1 MLPASGG
8 SAESAARPVRE
19 PSARGKPESV
29 PASARR
35 QPDVIPEPDA
45 ISDGWREISDSWC
58 GDTPVSK
65 RDRSSIMSHMPPRL
79 AAIAGMAEAPA
90 DLPLLT
96 QCELCM
102 QPKATV
108 QTIMTHIVRLAPR
121 GSRHAR
127 LRRGPRRQV
136 PRREPGRSPLPQL
149 EAGRAG
155 RPRTVAVATWN
166 DCRAVRPPGMVCV
179 RRGPGAGRP
188 ARRAPRGT
196 ASRNLYY
203 PCCYRDGSEIRP
215 RTASS
220 GGAAPATRR
229 GAAR

>member
-8 SAESAARPVRE
+8 PGGAAAKPVCG
-19 PSARGKPESV
+19 PPPPGKPGRG
-29 PASARR
+29 PAPARR

-102 QPKATV
+102 QPKAAL
-108 QTIMTHIVRLAPR
+108 QT
-121 GSRHAR
+121 
-127 LRRGPRRQV
+127 
-136 PRREPGRSPLPQL
+136 
-149 EAGRAG
+149 
-155 RPRTVAVATWN
+155 
-166 DCRAVRPPGMVCV
+166 PPSLQA
-179 RRGPGAGRP
+179 GPGV
-188 ARRAPRGT
+188 
-196 ASRNLYY
+196 
-203 PCCYRDGSEIRP
+203 
-215 RTASS
+215 
-220 GGAAPATRR
+220 
-229 GAAR
+229 AARSA